1 MMSAKKYF
9 LSVLII
15 GLIASTAVAVFNW
28 LVDPLD
34 IYRVVKVEDCNA
46 YKSTYR
52 SYTRVAKPLQ
62 IEQNRYQRLAIGSSR
77 TEIGIPIYGTAWDRM
92 GEAGFNAALNGANVD
107 TLYAVLRHAVQVTD
121 LRDVVIGL
129 DFGMFNG
136 EIIQGFEYPELLAN
150 GPNLQD
156 KLKRRL
162 KGIGLTLFSPATTA
176 ASVKTLRHQG
186 EMDNKYH
193 ATGQVNNDREI
204 KKNASMGYQNRFEH
218 FENGSLRDFWTPC
231 RDNAFRYDNGHGHN
245 AMEVFRSMLML
256 TKEKPFSIHLFISP
270 IHARLLETLSAGGM
284 WPAFEQWKRDIVAV
298 TEEVRAQTG
307 ADIQLWDFSGYHHFA
322 VEPIP
327 KQGQVM
333 KYFLDGSHFT
343 DAIGRVLLDTIYGDG
358 KPDASFGV
366 LLTPQNIEGH
376 LQAIRREQKAYRQ
389 EHREQYSDIQQRAS
403 AFLEKRRLTGQKCE
417 GKPII

>member
-15 GLIASTAVAVFNW
+15 GLIASAAVAVFNW

-136 EIIQGFEYPELLAN
+136 EIVQGFEYPELLAN

-204 KKNASMGYQNRFEH
+204 KKNAAMGYQTRFEH

-256 TKEKPFSIHLFISP
+256 TKEKSFSIHLFISP

-343 DAIGRVLLDTIYGDG
+343 DAIGRVLLDTIYGDA